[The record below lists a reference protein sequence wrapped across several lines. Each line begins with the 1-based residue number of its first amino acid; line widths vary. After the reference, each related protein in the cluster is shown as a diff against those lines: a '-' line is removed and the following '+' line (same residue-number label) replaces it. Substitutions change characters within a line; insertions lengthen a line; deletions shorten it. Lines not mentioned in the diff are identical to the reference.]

1 MWTLLAGPTK
11 FEIACL
17 QYSGADELPPVGPIH
32 IGRSVKIT
40 EELAEWFIASGFER
54 WRLRTLH
61 VTLAYSNRPVD
72 WRNSAFAPKQEAL
85 TLRCAERRFEVFG
98 AQQLVLTL
106 KSATLEERWNEL
118 KKAGASWDFET
129 FVPHITVGHPD
140 DMTGP
145 FVQPYG
151 GNIELNGEYRTS
163 TRSSGIRTR
172 YPLKM

>member
-1 MWTLLAGPTK
+1 MPA
-11 FEIACL
+11 
-17 QYSGADELPPVGPIH
+17 VGPIH

-40 EELAEWFIASGFER
+40 EAFAEWFIASGFES

-61 VTLAYSNRPVD
+61 VTLAYSTKPVD
-72 WRNSAFAPKQEAL
+72 WRKSVFAPKHEAL

-106 KSATLEERWNEL
+106 KSARLDERWNEL
-118 KKAGASWDFET
+118 KRAGASWDYQA

-140 DMTGP
+140 DRIGK

-151 GNIELNGEYRTS
+151 GNIVLNGEYRTS
-163 TRSSGIRTR
+163 TRSSGTGKHF
-172 YPLKM
+172 PSKK